1 VKQLL
6 DDLLPA
12 FISKCCKYKKEKDFI
27 HNENLYRHGERRYN
41 KQMDIVSILK
51 SMRLTKMLYRNL
63 LSPEERVL
71 GGIQRKA
78 VISSDSE
85 ESNQTD
91 MDHNSIFAQVG
102 GDDGKIAKAISTG
115 KLNKLLQKFAFEEKI
130 ESKTARIL
138 KGFYTANKQLLANGS
153 EDERDK
159 RVAEKVGNIKV
170 ARNYAEKY
178 VQYKADKLKK

>member
-6 DDLLPA
+6 DDFLPN
-12 FISKCCKYKKEKDFI
+12 FISKRCKYKKDKDFI
-27 HNENLYRHGERRYN
+27 RNENLYRHGTRRYN

-91 MDHNSIFAQVG
+91 TDHNNLFDQVR
-102 GDDGKIAKAISTG
+102 GDDGKLAKAISTG
-115 KLNKLLQKFAFEEKI
+115 KLNKLL
-130 ESKTARIL
+130 
-138 KGFYTANKQLLANGS
+138 
-153 EDERDK
+153 
-159 RVAEKVGNIKV
+159 
-170 ARNYAEKY
+170 
-178 VQYKADKLKK
+178 

>member
-1 VKQLL
+1 MKQLL
-6 DDLLPA
+6 DDFIPN
-12 FISKCCKYKKEKDFI
+12 FISKRCKYKKDKDFI
-27 HNENLYRHGERRYN
+27 RNENLYRHGERRYN

-91 MDHNSIFAQVG
+91 TDHNNLFDQVR
-102 GDDGKIAKAISTG
+102 GDDGKLAKAISTG
-115 KLNKLLQKFAFEEKI
+115 KLNKLLQKFAFEENI

-159 RVAEKVGNIKV
+159 RVAEKVGNTAV
-170 ARNYAEKY
+170 ARNYAERFIK
-178 VQYKADKLKK
+178 YKAEKLKK